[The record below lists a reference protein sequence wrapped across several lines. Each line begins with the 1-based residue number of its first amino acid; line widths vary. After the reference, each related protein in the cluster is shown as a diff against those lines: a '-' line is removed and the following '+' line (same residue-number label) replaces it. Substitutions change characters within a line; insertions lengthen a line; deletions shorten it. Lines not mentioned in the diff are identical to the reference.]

1 MEQIWT
7 TFTTTF
13 KVTDLLS
20 SVMGLIA
27 FLLDK
32 DNKITESKYF
42 QEIASLFR

>member
-13 KVTDLLS
+13 KVTDMIS
-20 SVMGLIA
+20 SLMGLIA
-27 FLLDK
+27 FLLNK

-42 QEIASLFR
+42 QEIANLFR